1 MDVAFIGA
9 DGISVTGGVTNAN
22 FEEIGVKKLML
33 RAAERSVIAADH
45 TKFGRVA
52 LARICD
58 LREVDALLT
67 DDGLEPEMAAKIRK
81 ACPALE
87 VV

>member
-1 MDVAFIGA
+1 M
-9 DGISVTGGVTNAN
+9 
-22 FEEIGVKKLML
+22 
-33 RAAERSVIAADH
+33 IAADH